1 MDSER
6 VKEQT
11 VRGKINQPSES
22 EPFNRDQDAPTQ
34 REHQLRFEKNV
45 FEQIVSAS
53 DDSRIIKAGI
63 LSGSDHS
70 AAGLQSLAGSM
81 IKVRATHWGRKQ
93 LELYACLIY
102 RSGRS
107 ALLYNVQDRKSGV

>member
-93 LELYACLIY
+93 LELYACLIS
-102 RSGRS
+102 RR
-107 ALLYNVQDRKSGV
+107 DRKSTRLNSSH